1 VESEPRVS
9 CMLGKHSTT
18 EQHLQPST
26 YVLMVSFKLV

>member
-9 CMLGKHSTT
+9 CMHAH

-26 YVLMVSFKLV
+26 YVLMVSFKLI